1 MTKGRLIARGVAAA
15 ACLCATTTTAASV
28 GAHADASS
36 GPTIRYRSAAFPYS
50 IAYPGG
56 WMRRVVTSD
65 GQKVEQFGL
74 GPWGHDEV
82 NVSVTL
88 VASAGASAAD
98 DTALRQDLEA
108 QRRKTYG
115 NMSEVGSV
123 QVAGH
128 TIVMY
133 AWNHKDNGAPLAD
146 TEVVFADHG
155 HLWVVVMVSDQGAR
169 QRYWLPTYTAMLRS
183 IRLRAA

>member
-1 MTKGRLIARGVAAA
+1 MTKVRLIARGAAAA
-15 ACLCATTTTAASV
+15 ACICVATTAGGV
-28 GAHADASS
+28 GARANASS
-36 GPTIRYRSAAFPYS
+36 GPTVRYRSAAFPYS
-50 IAYPGG
+50 IAYPRG
-56 WMRRVVTSD
+56 WMRRVVTSE

-82 NVSVTL
+82 NVSVT
-88 VASAGASAAD
+88 VVNSAGASAAD
-98 DTALRQDLEA
+98 DKALRQDLEA

-133 AWNHKDNGAPLAD
+133 SWNHKDNGAPLAD

-169 QRYWLPTYTAMLRS
+169 QRHWLPTYTAMLRS

>member
-1 MTKGRLIARGVAAA
+1 MTRVRLVAREVAAT
-15 ACLCATTTTAASV
+15 ACLCAIMTIAAGV
-28 GAHADASS
+28 GAHADASGGS
-36 GPTIRYRSAAFPYS
+36 TIRYRSAAFPYS
-50 IAYPGG
+50 IAYPKG

-98 DTALRQDLEA
+98 NDMLRRDLEA
-108 QRRKTYG
+108 QRRKTYS
-115 NMSEVGSV
+115 NMTEVGSV

-133 AWNHKDNGAPLAD
+133 SWNHKDNGVPLAD
-146 TEVVFADHG
+146 TEVVFADRG

-169 QRYWLPTYTAMLRS
+169 QRHWLPTYTAMLRS
-183 IRLRAA
+183 IQLRAV